1 MPVIPA
7 FDPSTGASG
16 GPSTDAG
23 SNATWIPI
31 ESLSDPSWTSSDP
44 NALVTSYAFAGQEH
58 SIAMVTVNPAVA
70 DYALNSGTDFTG
82 PRWYKGL
89 VDASGQAVRAQDRF
103 SLFVRWRDVDVGLS
117 RQWGIWVGVAQ
128 TPASTVLTT
137 LGTVGG
143 WFGATGVGTPNIGA
157 GASGSGTVTTVS
169 LASGVNGQ
177 VSGLFGGLP
186 GKVRCGVIGTI
197 FTASAA
203 DDVART
209 DGLAWT
215 VADGTQLS
223 LWVGVT
229 ALGNVTTTAGT
240 LKAKL
245 DYAIVRL

>member
-1 MPVIPA
+1 MPIIPA
-7 FDPSTGASG
+7 FNPDTGASG
-16 GPSTDAG
+16 GPSSPAG
-23 SNATWIPI
+23 VNASWLPI
-31 ESLSDPSWTSSDP
+31 ESLSDPSWTASDP
-44 NALVTSYAFAGQEH
+44 NALVTSYGFAGQEH

-89 VDASGQAVRAQDRF
+89 VDALGSPVRAQDRF

-128 TPASTVLTT
+128 NPASTTLTT

-157 GASGSGTVTTVS
+157 GFSGAGAVTTVS

-177 VSGLFGGLP
+177 VSALFGGLP
-186 GKVRCGVIGTI
+186 GKVRCGVTGTI

-203 DDVART
+203 DDVARA
-209 DGLAWT
+209 DGTAWS
-215 VADGTQLS
+215 VADATQLS
-223 LWVGVT
+223 LWLGVT

>member
-1 MPVIPA
+1 
-7 FDPSTGASG
+7 
-16 GPSTDAG
+16 
-23 SNATWIPI
+23 
-31 ESLSDPSWTSSDP
+31 
-44 NALVTSYAFAGQEH
+44 
-58 SIAMVTVNPAVA
+58 
-70 DYALNSGTDFTG
+70 
-82 PRWYKGL
+82 
-89 VDASGQAVRAQDRF
+89 
-103 SLFVRWRDVDVGLS
+103 
-117 RQWGIWVGVAQ
+117 
-128 TPASTVLTT
+128 
-137 LGTVGG
+137 
-143 WFGATGVGTPNIGA
+143 
-157 GASGSGTVTTVS
+157 